1 LSGRPSVIQAFIDFT
16 YLLTYLLTRGI
27 MRQDR
32 VNIFV
37 FLLIVVQRADYTL
50 HFMDVTK
57 EGTIFFDDRQ

>member
-1 LSGRPSVIQAFIDFT
+1 
-16 YLLTYLLTRGI
+16 